1 MKQTLQLK
9 LSQHLTLTPQLQQ
22 SIRLLQLSTVELNA
36 EVERMLQEN
45 PLLEKADAEDDSTAP
60 GAVSAGTVST
70 PEPDARIE
78 RADEREAAAERA
90 TSSESREETEGVDR
104 SDFEDY
110 SSGDSDWGGGNSSD
124 DDDGFFPQQVAT
136 SSLRDHLLRQLA
148 ELNLPNRD
156 RQIVASL
163 IDALD
168 DDGYLHSSLEE
179 VAELFPDELDIDPD
193 ELSIALRYVQS
204 FEPAGIGARD
214 AAECLTLQLKSLP
227 ATTPLRAEALKL
239 VAEHLPLLAARDFTK
254 LKRLLHCDD
263 ATVRQVRAL
272 IMSLSPRPGASFA
285 KSEANYVIPDVVVR
299 KVRGKWTATLNEAA
313 MPKLRLNRIYADI
326 LTRNRD
332 TSNQQLAAQLQEAKW
347 LIRNVQQRFET
358 ILRVAQA
365 IVERQRRFF
374 EHGEVA
380 MRPMVLR
387 EIADMLDLHE
397 STISRVTTQ
406 KFMLTTRGTY
416 ELKYF
421 FGSHVATDTGGAAS
435 ATAIR
440 ALIKQLIA
448 AEDVKTPL
456 TDSRIADLLGDQGI
470 LVARRTIAKYREAL
484 SIPPVN
490 MRRAP

>member
-45 PLLEKADAEDDSTAP
+45 PLLEKADAEDDATAP

-90 TSSESREETEGVDR
+90 TSSESREESEGVDR

-227 ATTPLRAEALKL
+227 ATTPLRAEALTL

>member
-45 PLLEKADAEDDSTAP
+45 PLLEKADGEDELRPSQAELAGIPQTMTESTAP
-60 GAVSAGTVST
+60 REEEHATGSETTEDVRERTDTV
-70 PEPDARIE
+70 D
-78 RADEREAAAERA
+78 RADF
-90 TSSESREETEGVDR
+90 D
-104 SDFEDY
+104 DY
-110 SSGDSDWGGGNSSD
+110 SGGDSDWGSAGSTD
-124 DDDGFFPQQVAT
+124 EDDDGFYPQQVAT
-136 SSLRDHLLRQLA
+136 SSLRDHLLAQLA
-148 ELNLPNRD
+148 VLKLPLRD
-156 RQIVASL
+156 RRLVGAL

-168 DDGYLHSSLEE
+168 EDGYLHISPEEMVEMFPEELE
-179 VAELFPDELDIDPD
+179 IDPD
-193 ELSIALRYVQS
+193 EISIALCYLQS
-204 FEPAGIGARD
+204 FEPAGVGARD
-214 AAECLTLQLKSLP
+214 AAECLALQLKALP
-227 ATTPLRAEALKL
+227 DSTPFRAEALM
-239 VAEHLPLLAARDFTK
+239 VVTEHLPLLAARDFAK
-254 LKRLLHCDD
+254 LKRVLHTDD
-263 ATVRQVRAL
+263 TGVRGMRAL
-272 IMSLSPRPGASFA
+272 VTSLNPRPGAAFA
-285 KSEANYVIPDVVVR
+285 KSEANFVIPDVVVK
-299 KVRGKWTATLNEAA
+299 KVRGKWVAALNEAA

-332 TSNQQLAAQLQEAKW
+332 SSNQQLSAQLQEAKW

-374 EHGEVA
+374 EHGDVA

-387 EIADMLDLHE
+387 EIATMLNLHE

-406 KFMLTTRGTY
+406 KYMLTSRGTY

-421 FGSHVATDTGGAAS
+421 FGSHVATDSGGAAS

-448 AEDVKTPL
+448 AENVKAPL
-456 TDSRIADLLGDQGI
+456 TDSRIAELLGEQGI
-470 LVARRTIAKYREAL
+470 IVARRTVAKYREAL
-484 SIPPVN
+484 QIPPVN
-490 MRRAP
+490 LRKAP

>member
-1 MKQTLQLK
+1 MKQTQTLQLK

-36 EVERMLQEN
+36 EVERLLQEN
-45 PLLEKADAEDDSTAP
+45 PLLEKAEGEDDAP
-60 GAVSAGTVST
+60 PAVVSGGAALTGASDVPAPTG
-70 PEPDARIE
+70 EHGDDDARERRDAVE
-78 RADEREAAAERA
+78 RAD
-90 TSSESREETEGVDR
+90 
-104 SDFEDY
+104 FEDF
-110 SSGDSDWGGGNSSD
+110 SSGDSDWGGGAAMDD
-124 DDDGFFPQQVAT
+124 DDDGFYPQQVAT
-136 SSLRDHLLRQLA
+136 STLRDHLLSQLA
-148 ELNLPNRD
+148 VLNLALRD
-156 RQIVASL
+156 RQIVAAL

-168 DDGYLHSSLEE
+168 EDGYLHSSLEE
-179 VAELFPDELDIDPD
+179 IAELFPEELEIDPD

-214 AAECLTLQLKSLP
+214 AAECLALQLKALP
-227 ATTPLRAEALKL
+227 ETTPFRAEALTL
-239 VAEHLPLLAARDFTK
+239 VSEHLPVLAARDFTK
-254 LKRLLHCDD
+254 LKRLLHTDD
-263 ATVRQVRAL
+263 AGVRSVRTL
-272 IMSLSPRPGASFA
+272 VTSLNPRPGASFA
-285 KSEANYVIPDVVVR
+285 KAESNYVIPDVIVR
-299 KVRGKWTATLNEAA
+299 KVRGKWAASLNEAA

-332 TSNQQLAAQLQEAKW
+332 SSNQQLAAQLQEAKW

-374 EHGEVA
+374 EHGDVA

-387 EIADMLDLHE
+387 EIADMLSLHE

-406 KFMLTTRGTY
+406 KYMLTPRGTY

-440 ALIKQLIA
+440 ALIKQLIG
-448 AEDVKTPL
+448 AEDRKTPL

-470 LVARRTIAKYREAL
+470 IVARRTIAKYREAL
-484 SIPPVN
+484 QIPPVN
-490 MRRAP
+490 LRKAL